1 MKKSLGAK
9 TLVYPLALF
18 MAGLAC
24 NGQSAESGAKSPGVV
39 INQARMDGL
48 YDQMARTMTSAP
60 ARRMKGPGVACVQG
74 GLRTKVLSA
83 GAHEILLSMPQSTDT
98 QIPICFAVGTTLQ
111 PAGIELRLR
120 EREGS
125 NMAVSVRLNAAPGQ
139 EVQINWSALILLADK
154 PGGGDHGPMDAY
166 RRATSCVQSTNKQV
180 NALAD
185 RLWPADGKVEG
196 YAAAIQDFIRQMKQ
210 QKPPRSMDAV
220 SIVESGANWICTANA
235 NLAAAL
241 LRAKGIAC
249 RSLAVVPLTGQKL
262 EMHRVIEYSD
272 AGRWTSFD
280 PSLLNQEIPLRP
292 WQNVIMAQTTI
303 GDEELAMKPRMGSAF
318 GCPYG
323 QEVEFL
329 DSGVSLWGN
338 DFFWTLGKPLAEFEV
353 SDKVV
358 EQARQE
364 WVRFLRSGELSQT
377 QLKAASVTDAEGL
390 LRVFEMK

>member
-1 MKKSLGAK
+1 M
-9 TLVYPLALF
+9 
-18 MAGLAC
+18 
-24 NGQSAESGAKSPGVV
+24 
-39 INQARMDGL
+39 
-48 YDQMARTMTSAP
+48 
-60 ARRMKGPGVACVQG
+60 
-74 GLRTKVLSA
+74 RTKVLTA
-83 GAHEILLSMPQSTDT
+83 GAHEILLSMPQLTDT
-98 QIPICFAVGTTLQ
+98 QIPICFAVATTLQ
-111 PAGIELRLR
+111 PAGTELRLR

-125 NMAVSVRLNAAPGQ
+125 NMVVSVRLKADPGQ
-139 EVQINWSALILLADK
+139 EVQIDWCALILLTDK
-154 PGGGDHGPMDAY
+154 PSAGDRGPMDSY

-185 RLWPADGKVEG
+185 RLWPADGKVES

-220 SIVESGANWICTANA
+220 SILESGANWICTANA

-262 EMHRVIEYSD
+262 EMHRIIEYFD
-272 AGRWTSFD
+272 TGRWTSFD
-280 PSLLNQEIPLRP
+280 PSLLQQEIPLTP
-292 WQNVIMAQTTI
+292 WQNIIMAQTTI
-303 GDEELAMKPRMGSAF
+303 PDEELAMKPRMGSAF

-338 DFFWTLGKPLAEFEV
+338 DFFWTLGKPLTEFEV

-358 EQARQE
+358 DQARRE
-364 WVRFLRSGELSQT
+364 WVHFLASGELSQT
-377 QLKAASVTDAEGL
+377 QLHAASVTNAGSFL
-390 LRVFEMK
+390 GIFQTK